1 MTLSGVSGLTFSTGD
16 GTGDATM
23 TFTGT
28 IANIN
33 AALNGL
39 SFSPTANFNGAA
51 SLQIITN
58 DQGNTGSG
66 GARAIPT
73 P

>member
-1 MTLSGVSGLTFSTGD
+1 
-16 GTGDATM
+16 M

-33 AALNGL
+33 AALAG
-39 SFSPTANFNGAA
+39 STFAPTNNFTGTA

-58 DQGNTGSG
+58 DQGNSGNG
-66 GARAIPT
+66 GALADDDTIT
-73 P
+73 ITVA